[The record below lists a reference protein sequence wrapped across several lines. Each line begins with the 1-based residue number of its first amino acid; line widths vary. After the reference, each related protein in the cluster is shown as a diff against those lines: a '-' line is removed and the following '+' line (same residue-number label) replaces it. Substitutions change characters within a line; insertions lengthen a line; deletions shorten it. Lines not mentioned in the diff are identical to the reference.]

1 MKPLGS
7 ALAAALAVIALGVIF
22 RHNDFVLG
30 VLILAMVFGAVAQ
43 SWNLL
48 AGYAGQ
54 WSLAQTAFFGIG
66 AYVSGIA
73 LVRLHVPLLAGFVLA
88 GVGAALA
95 ALAIGYVTLRIR
107 GHYFAL
113 VTFLLI
119 TALLTLVNQF
129 GDVTGG
135 DFGLSIPLSRKT
147 DVLNLGFDSLLSYY
161 FISALLAAVATATVF
176 AIERSRLGLLL
187 MAIRDDEDAA
197 RMVGINAFH
206 LKVLAMVISGAM
218 AGIAG
223 PVYLSVYKIIDPNT
237 AFGVSAALNPVV
249 AGILGGPGWVFGGL
263 VGEFILQPVL
273 AETNDLFGSTMFG
286 AQQIVYGAILMLLIL
301 VMPRG
306 IAGLVA
312 GMRTRGRTGSRSAVP
327 GDRERGDHAEGRGP
341 ARSGVIPPDV
351 PAGKESRR

>member
-1 MKPLGS
+1 MSRLLS
-7 ALAAALAVIALGVIF
+7 ALAITVAVVATGVIF
-22 RHNDFVLG
+22 RDNDYVLG
-30 VLILAMVFGAVAQ
+30 VLILSLVFGAVAQ

-54 WSLAQTAFFGIG
+54 WSLAQASFFGIG
-66 AYVSGIA
+66 AYAAGIGF
-73 LVRLHVPLLAGFVLA
+73 VRFHVPLVAGLVIA
-88 GVGAALA
+88 AVVAALA
-95 ALAIGYVTLRIR
+95 ALVIGYVTLRIR

-113 VTFLLI
+113 VTFLLT
-119 TALLTLVNQF
+119 TALLSLTNQF
-129 GDVTGG
+129 GDITGG

-147 DVLNLGFDSLLSYY
+147 DVLNLGFDSLLTYY
-161 FISALLAAVATATVF
+161 FISAALAAAATATLI

-206 LKVLAMVISGAM
+206 LKVVAMVIGGAM

-223 PVYLSVYKIIDPNT
+223 PVYLAVYKIIDPAT

-249 AGILGGPGWVFGGL
+249 AGILGGPGWVAGGV
-263 VGEFILQPVL
+263 VGELILQPIL
-273 AETNDLFGSTMFG
+273 AETNSFFGDAMFG

-312 GMRTRGRTGSRSAVP
+312 GMRKRGW
-327 GDRERGDHAEGRGP
+327 
-341 ARSGVIPPDV
+341 ARSWAVVPQTRKANGVLKDRREAPTAKEPP
-351 PAGKESRR
+351 R